1 MYLEGIDCEK
11 NYTKAYQY
19 FDNST
24 NPFYNTTFHVFGRG
38 IMHFYGLGVKE
49 NKTLGC
55 EYITE
60 ASSNSIGNAVI
71 TYFFFEF
78 FHYSY
83 YHGLCALHKHKFI
96 EAKEKMTAASFLQFA
111 PAIDVM
117 LKMKESRLGS
127 KLQMDYSLYYGS
139 VLLAKVKDYFI
150 SIPEVIFFF
159 LFLLLANSKCI

>member
-1 MYLEGIDCEK
+1 MFDISFLLQDPSEQHFIGFMYLEGIDCEK

-55 EYITE
+55 EYITQ
-60 ASSNSIGNAVI
+60 ASSNSIGNSVI

-78 FHYSY
+78 YLVQILSWIMCF
-83 YHGLCALHKHKFI
+83 
-96 EAKEKMTAASFLQFA
+96 T
-111 PAIDVM
+111 
-117 LKMKESRLGS
+117 
-127 KLQMDYSLYYGS
+127 
-139 VLLAKVKDYFI
+139 
-150 SIPEVIFFF
+150 
-159 LFLLLANSKCI
+159 